1 MGEAR
6 GRVGDASGGGTRE
19 SRGNKDGRRKREKGE
34 KGMQV
39 GEGRGRV
46 GGTRKAGGR
55 GRRESRE
62 CKQGRRRRRRGV
74 PKKGWEGKWEEGGAR
89 RCQT

>member
-1 MGEAR
+1 M
-6 GRVGDASGGGTRE
+6 
-19 SRGNKDGRRKREKGE
+19 
-34 KGMQV
+34 

-74 PKKGWEGKWEEGGAR
+74 PKKGWEGKWGEGGAR
-89 RCQT
+89 RGQT